1 MKMGVPSA
9 YLGVILIWSTTP
21 LAILW
26 SSQEVGFVFGVSSR
40 MLIGAVLALIIAALM
55 GAGMVWHR
63 RAMLAYMAAGFGIFG
78 SMMGVYWSAQYI
90 PTGWI
95 SVIFGISPIV
105 TALMAR
111 LWLDAEPLTRPRLFG
126 MLTGL
131 SGLLVI
137 FGSSLSLHDQ
147 AALGVLGILVAVS
160 IHCASA
166 VWIKRIR
173 PEVPAIV
180 QTSGGLLFAA
190 PLFLA
195 AWLVSGAMLPDQLS
209 TRTIG
214 AIAYLALL
222 GSVLGFALYY
232 YVLSKVD
239 ATRVA
244 LLTLI
249 TPLCA
254 LALGHVLNHEPL
266 SLQIIAGSLLIL
278 TGLATFELSGKTERI
293 RARFLRY

>member
-1 MKMGVPSA
+1 MGVPSA

-55 GAGMVWHR
+55 GSGMVWHR

-232 YVLSKVD
+232 W
-239 ATRVA
+239 
-244 LLTLI
+244 
-249 TPLCA
+249 
-254 LALGHVLNHEPL
+254 EPRKT
-266 SLQIIAGSLLIL
+266 GSFMRSC
-278 TGLATFELSGKTERI
+278 TQSTEV
-293 RARFLRY
+293 F